1 MACAS
6 KSTSSANIIY
16 KILIVSSSPTA
27 TRENVFLLILT
38 AILKIVLT
46 SWTFGMMIPAGIFLP
61 TIGIGA
67 CLDRAMGLIMQSLYR
82 AYPTAWIFLACP
94 PDPSVRCISP
104 GFYAVIGA
112 SAMLAGVT
120 RMTISLVVILFELTG
135 ALSHVLPIMICV
147 MISKWVGDA
156 MGKDGIYSVWIAM
169 RRYPWLPPVD
179 YHDKGLTGANLMK
192 PLSQVIVIEEGVT
205 TVGDLKRLL
214 TRYEFHGFPV
224 IDNHREFVGYATRQ
238 ELIAA
243 LERLQIDQSD
253 IDRHKKCTFSQNRM
267 RLAIDERID
276 LSGTLEHSIIQL
288 RKEVPQELVVSMFQK
303 LNLRQILF
311 THAGKLTG
319 LVTKRD
325 VVDLLTSH
333 LPHAAALYDLP
344 PSHTRHA

>member
-1 MACAS
+1 
-6 KSTSSANIIY
+6 
-16 KILIVSSSPTA
+16 
-27 TRENVFLLILT
+27 
-38 AILKIVLT
+38 
-46 SWTFGMMIPAGIFLP
+46 
-61 TIGIGA
+61 
-67 CLDRAMGLIMQSLYR
+67 
-82 AYPTAWIFLACP
+82 
-94 PDPSVRCISP
+94 
-104 GFYAVIGA
+104 
-112 SAMLAGVT
+112 
-120 RMTISLVVILFELTG
+120 
-135 ALSHVLPIMICV
+135 
-147 MISKWVGDA
+147 